1 MMEPDFGVCR
11 LSAVPVIAEPRMAV
25 VVSQLLFGDAYEVT
39 DRSKDKHWLR
49 IKITFDGTEGWIN
62 ILHHH
67 SIPQEYFLQIVQADF
82 KITTDVVSTILYKK
96 SPLPI
101 LLGSVVPI
109 ASAELF
115 KMDEQFA
122 FNGETKPVSQK
133 REGEFIKSISHKY
146 LNAPE
151 TEGGKSPFGISPQG
165 LIQMVFKISG
175 YVLPWE
181 LSQQALAGK
190 KVKDTGAAKPG
201 DLAFFKN
208 KSGHII
214 HGGIVLAE
222 SKIIHAY
229 GQVRVDLLNDEG
241 ILHADSKVYTHML
254 AGLRR
259 VVNP

>member
-1 MMEPDFGVCR
+1 MIEPGFGVCR
-11 LSAVPVIAEPRMAV
+11 LSAVPVLSEPKISVAIA
-25 VVSQLLFGDAYEVT
+25 QLLFGDSYEVT

-49 IKITFDGTEGWIN
+49 IKITFDGTEGWIDMR
-62 ILHHH
+62 HHH
-67 SIPQEYFLQIVQADF
+67 SIPQEYFQQITQADF

-101 LLGSVVPI
+101 LLGSIVPI

-122 FNGETKPVSQK
+122 FNGEAKALSQK
-133 REGEFIKSISHKY
+133 REGEFIKSMAHKY

-151 TEGGKSPFGISPQG
+151 TAGGKSPFGICAQG
-165 LIQMVFKISG
+165 LTQMVFKISG
-175 YVLPWE
+175 YALPWE

-190 KVKDTGAAKPG
+190 KVKDAASAKPG

-208 KSGHII
+208 KSGHTV
-214 HGGIVLAE
+214 HAGIVLAE
-222 SKIIHAY
+222 SKIIHAH

-241 ILHADSKVYTHML
+241 ILHADSKIYSHTL
-254 AGLRR
+254 AHIRR
-259 VVNP
+259 LLS